1 MKIVLDTNIWISGI
15 LWRGA
20 PHRIIIAAEERK
32 VEICASFEILQEL
45 FGVLQREK
53 FSSCFKASGIQ
64 LEDVCAQV
72 IRLCTVVKVNFAVD
86 VVADDPEDN
95 KFLACASAALA
106 NVIISGDQHL
116 LRLKKFDD
124 ISIVTPARFIKL
136 LKE

>member
-1 MKIVLDTNIWISGI
+1 M
-15 LWRGA
+15 
-20 PHRIIIAAEERK
+20 
-32 VEICASFEILQEL
+32 
-45 FGVLQREK
+45 QREK
-53 FSSCFKASGIQ
+53 FSLCFKASGIQ
-64 LEDVCAQV
+64 LGDVCAQV

>member
-1 MKIVLDTNIWISGI
+1 MRIVLDTNIWISGI

-20 PHRIIIAAEERK
+20 PHRIIIAAEEGK
-32 VEICASFEILQEL
+32 IEICASFEILREL

-53 FSSCFKASGIQ
+53 FSSFFKASGIQ

-72 IRLCTVVKVNFAVD
+72 IRLSTVVKVNFVVD
-86 VVADDPEDN
+86 AIADDPEDN
-95 KFLACASAALA
+95 KFLACASAAQA
-106 NVIISGDQHL
+106 NFIISGDQHL

-124 ISIVTPARFIKL
+124 ITIVTAARFLKL